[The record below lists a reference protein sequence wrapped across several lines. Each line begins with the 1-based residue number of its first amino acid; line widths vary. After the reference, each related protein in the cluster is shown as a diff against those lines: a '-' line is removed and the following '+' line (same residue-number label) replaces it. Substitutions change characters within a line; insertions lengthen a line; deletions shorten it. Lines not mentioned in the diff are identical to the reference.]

1 MVRVIQPA
9 GFGKIQL
16 VRVGLI
22 PDVDEVI
29 LLSSPESMNE
39 NELNRISEMA
49 RQLGSKAHY

>member
-29 LLSSPESMNE
+29 LLVHRN
-39 NELNRISEMA
+39 
-49 RQLGSKAHY
+49 Q